1 MGAEVELLYDVP
13 RLEEKFIIRALKNF
27 GIELKLTN
35 VKYSPLSWSDHAAP
49 VALVRPIS
57 MIRAIYSAS
66 LREAVG
72 AKTINS
78 SISIMFA
85 GDKVLTLSRF
95 RQARIPFPKSIIA
108 FGSEAAEK
116 AGKIIGYPAID
127 KPPIGSWG
135 RLVTL
140 VKDHQTLQSIVE
152 HRELLLSQSVKTHII
167 QRYING
173 GDRDYRVLVLG
184 GEPLG
189 AIMRSAVK
197 GDWRSN
203 VARGGKAKAVKL
215 DEELSELAVKAAEVI
230 GGEFMAIDLFHDGE
244 KYLVNEVNGVPE
256 FKGFMEATKINV
268 AEKLAKYIKLVLRR

>member
-1 MGAEVELLYDVP
+1 MGAEVELLYDIP
-13 RLEEKFIIRALKNF
+13 RLEEKLIMKALKKL

-35 VKYSPLSWSDHAAP
+35 VKYSPLSWSDQ
-49 VALVRPIS
+49 VVSIALVRPIS

-72 AKTINS
+72 AKTINN

-95 RQARIPFPKSIIA
+95 RQAGIPFPKSIIA

-116 AGKIIGYPAID
+116 AGRIIGYPAID

-140 VKDHQTLQSIVE
+140 VKDYQTLQSIVE
-152 HRELLLSQSVKTHII
+152 HRELLLSQSAKTHII
-167 QRYING
+167 QRYINE
-173 GDRDYRVLVLG
+173 GDHDYRVLVLG

-203 VARGGKAKAVKL
+203 VARGGKVEAVKL

-230 GGEFMAIDLFHDGE
+230 GGEFMAIDIFHDDE

-256 FKGFMEATKINV
+256 FKGFMEATKIDV
-268 AEKLAKYIKLVLRR
+268 AEKLGKYVKLVLKR

>member
-1 MGAEVELLYDVP
+1 MGGEVELLYDVP
-13 RLEEKFIIRALKNF
+13 RLEEKLIMRALKSS
-27 GIELKLTN
+27 GVELKLTN
-35 VKYSPLSWSDHAAP
+35 VKYSPLSWSDQAAS
-49 VALVRPIS
+49 VALIRPIS
-57 MIRAIYSAS
+57 MVRAIYSAS

-72 AKTINS
+72 AKAINS

-85 GDKVLTLSRF
+85 GDKILTLSRF
-95 RQARIPFPKSIIA
+95 RQAGIPFPESIIA

-152 HRELLLSQSVKTHII
+152 HRELLLSQSAKTHII
-167 QRYING
+167 QRYIDG

-189 AIMRSAVK
+189 AIMRSAAK

-203 VARGGKAKAVKL
+203 VARGGRVEAVKL

-230 GGEFMAIDLFHDGE
+230 GGEFMAIDVFHDGE
-244 KYLVNEVNGVPE
+244 RYLVNEVNGVPE
-256 FKGFMEATKINV
+256 FKGFMEATKIDV
-268 AEKLAKYIKLVLRR
+268 AERLAKYVKLVLKR

>member
-1 MGAEVELLYDVP
+1 MGGEVELLYDVP
-13 RLEEKFIIRALKNF
+13 RLEEKLIMRALKSS
-27 GIELKLTN
+27 GVELKLTN
-35 VKYSPLSWSDHAAP
+35 VKYSPLSWSDQAAS
-49 VALVRPIS
+49 VALIRPIS
-57 MIRAIYSAS
+57 MVRAIYSAS

-72 AKTINS
+72 AKAINS

-85 GDKVLTLSRF
+85 GDKILTLSRF
-95 RQARIPFPKSIIA
+95 RQAGIPFPESMIA

-152 HRELLLSQSVKTHII
+152 HRELLLSQSAKTHII
-167 QRYING
+167 QRYIDG

-189 AIMRSAVK
+189 AIMRSAAK

-203 VARGGKAKAVKL
+203 VARGGRVEAVKL

-244 KYLVNEVNGVPE
+244 RYLVNEVNGVPE
-256 FKGFMEATKINV
+256 FRGFMEATKLDV
-268 AEKLAKYIKLVLRR
+268 AERLAKYVKLVLKR

>member
-1 MGAEVELLYDVP
+1 MDAEVELLYDVP
-13 RLEEKFIIRALKNF
+13 RLEEKLIMRALKSS

-35 VKYSPLSWSDHAAP
+35 VKYSPLSWSDRAAP

-72 AKTINS
+72 AKAINS

-95 RQARIPFPKSIIA
+95 RRAGIPFPKSMIA

-167 QRYING
+167 QRYVDG
-173 GDRDYRVLVLG
+173 GDHDYRVLVLG

-189 AIMRSAVK
+189 AVMRSAAK

-203 VARGGKAKAVKL
+203 VARGGRAEAVKL

-244 KYLVNEVNGVPE
+244 RYLVNEVNGVPE
-256 FKGFMEATKINV
+256 FKGFMEATKIDV
-268 AEKLAKYIKLVLRR
+268 AERLAGYVKLVLKR

>member
-1 MGAEVELLYDVP
+1 MGAEVELLYDIP
-13 RLEEKFIIRALKNF
+13 RLEEKLIMKALKKL

-35 VKYSPLSWSDHAAP
+35 VKYSPLSWSDQVASI
-49 VALVRPIS
+49 ALVRPIS

-72 AKTINS
+72 AKTINN

-95 RQARIPFPKSIIA
+95 RQAGIPFPKSIIA

-116 AGKIIGYPAID
+116 AGRIIGYPAID

-140 VKDHQTLQSIVE
+140 VKDYQTLQSIVE
-152 HRELLLSQSVKTHII
+152 HRELLLSQSAKTHII
-167 QRYING
+167 QRYINE
-173 GDRDYRVLVLG
+173 GDHDYRVLVLG

-203 VARGGKAKAVKL
+203 VARGGKVEVVKL

-230 GGEFMAIDLFHDGE
+230 GGEFMAIDIFHDDE

-256 FKGFMEATKINV
+256 FKGFMEATKIDV
-268 AEKLAKYIKLVLRR
+268 AEKLGKYVKLVLKR

>member
-1 MGAEVELLYDVP
+1 MGGEVELLYDVP
-13 RLEEKFIIRALKNF
+13 RLEEKLIMRALKSS
-27 GIELKLTN
+27 GVELKLTN
-35 VKYSPLSWSDHAAP
+35 VKYSPLSWSDQAAS
-49 VALVRPIS
+49 VALIRPIS
-57 MIRAIYSAS
+57 MVRAIYSAS

-72 AKTINS
+72 AKAINS

-85 GDKVLTLSRF
+85 GDKILTLSRF
-95 RQARIPFPKSIIA
+95 RQAGIPFPKSMIA

-152 HRELLLSQSVKTHII
+152 HRELLLSQSAKTHII
-167 QRYING
+167 QRYIDG

-189 AIMRSAVK
+189 AIMRSAAK

-203 VARGGKAKAVKL
+203 VARGGRVEAVKL

-230 GGEFMAIDLFHDGE
+230 GGEFMAIDVFHDGE
-244 KYLVNEVNGVPE
+244 RYLVNEVNGVPE
-256 FKGFMEATKINV
+256 FKGFMEATKIDV
-268 AEKLAKYIKLVLRR
+268 AERLAKYVKLVLKR